1 MCHIYYPY
9 FKIEKS
15 TQNKKY
21 NHKLYI
27 LLLSLFCDKILIP
40 SRHLLEI
47 ENDKFDILL
56 NCKTLFQKN
65 IIYSRIP
72 KNQNCLMDYYNSIK
86 TSITNRPQEIVELR
100 IQKIVNDLYSNKDTC
115 ETYEPLEQQEYYFQ
129 TMKIFLQE
137 YKKNHKNVKG
147 MGNIDSFW
155 NITDIITKEDFDPFL
170 KDLKK
175 QEHITKST
183 YARIKKA
190 SDLLYF
196 VAGASTERIKVC
208 YDTYFEHKCIRPEIE
223 IAISTFD
230 EIINKKYNPDEIIQF
245 LIRLKVIEQES
256 DLQKLDISDVIY
268 LRNLKCFNKFI
279 NEFEKY
285 STRSDSNDYFEKKRS
300 TVKAIRIIKSA
311 IVSVVLTCASTV
323 IGGLITSSLIWSII
337 IALIS
342 LVLYSLITY
351 MWQKKNKYKIPV
363 IEGILDEIIG
373 FFDPVSLYLAKIK
386 WRLDSE

>member
-1 MCHIYYPY
+1 M
-9 FKIEKS
+9 
-15 TQNKKY
+15 
-21 NHKLYI
+21 
-27 LLLSLFCDKILIP
+27 LLSLFCDKILIP

-268 LRNLKCFNKFI
+268 LRNQKCFNKFI

-342 LVLYSLITY
+342 LVLSSLITY
-351 MWQKKNKYKIPV
+351 MWQKKTNIR
-363 IEGILDEIIG
+363 
-373 FFDPVSLYLAKIK
+373 YL
-386 WRLDSE
+386 

>member
-1 MCHIYYPY
+1 
-9 FKIEKS
+9 
-15 TQNKKY
+15 
-21 NHKLYI
+21 
-27 LLLSLFCDKILIP
+27 
-40 SRHLLEI
+40 
-47 ENDKFDILL
+47 
-56 NCKTLFQKN
+56 
-65 IIYSRIP
+65 
-72 KNQNCLMDYYNSIK
+72 
-86 TSITNRPQEIVELR
+86 
-100 IQKIVNDLYSNKDTC
+100 
-115 ETYEPLEQQEYYFQ
+115 
-129 TMKIFLQE
+129 
-137 YKKNHKNVKG
+137 

-208 YDTYFEHKCIRPEIE
+208 YDTYFEHKCIRSEIE

-268 LRNLKCFNKFI
+268 LRNQKCFNKFI

-342 LVLYSLITY
+342 LVLSSLITY

>member
-1 MCHIYYPY
+1 
-9 FKIEKS
+9 
-15 TQNKKY
+15 
-21 NHKLYI
+21 
-27 LLLSLFCDKILIP
+27 
-40 SRHLLEI
+40 
-47 ENDKFDILL
+47 
-56 NCKTLFQKN
+56 
-65 IIYSRIP
+65 
-72 KNQNCLMDYYNSIK
+72 MDYYNSIK

-190 SDLLYF
+190 SDLFYF
-196 VAGASTERIKVC
+196 VVGASTERIKVC

-268 LRNLKCFNKFI
+268 LRNQKCFNKFI

-300 TVKAIRIIKSA
+300 TAKAIRIIKSA
-311 IVSVVLTCASTV
+311 IVSVFLTCASTV

-342 LVLYSLITY
+342 LVLSSLITY